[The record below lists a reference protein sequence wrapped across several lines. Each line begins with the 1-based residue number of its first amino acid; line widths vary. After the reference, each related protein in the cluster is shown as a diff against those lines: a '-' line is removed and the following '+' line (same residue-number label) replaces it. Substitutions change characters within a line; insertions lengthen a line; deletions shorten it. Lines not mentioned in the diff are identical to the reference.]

1 MACPLELWRYLR
13 LEEGIM
19 FFALAV
25 ILVLAW
31 LLGFTVFHVAGGLI
45 HLLLILAIISIVWHF
60 IGGNRRAA

>member
-1 MACPLELWRYLR
+1 MEVFR

-19 FFALAV
+19 FFGLAV

-45 HLLLILAIISIVWHF
+45 HLLLILALISIVWHF